1 MTVVDPPLSSL
12 MSRVVTVA
20 GLAEMFVETRRVV
33 PGLTI
38 GADGVARSWWWPL
51 PSASDRG
58 LLAALLDG
66 NDIEDHVRLADE
78 LGNEV
83 DRKMRQ
89 RLVVDGVGLLEPRSG
104 RRTVPDAWV
113 RSLTALDPR
122 LSGSLDTDRV
132 VAFAAVV
139 DEWVRSGVVGLGRA
153 RLCIR
158 VHEPLDGESD
168 DVWTVEAMAQD
179 VDEPSLMIAL
189 RDVWGGSSP
198 FGVEVLEELLSALG
212 RMARIAPELS
222 GLLDA
227 AVPDRCEVGDVAI
240 VELLQEHVGPL
251 EDAGVVVL
259 LPGWWT
265 NRRLLGLRAT
275 TSRSA
280 KSDSAV
286 TAAGFGFD
294 QIVEFAWKAALG
306 DVALTA
312 ADLRALQGAADAKRS
327 LVRVRG
333 MWVELRPDEIAALL
347 AGHGTKGEGTV
358 GELVRIGLGIDALDA
373 PNGAMVVGVDASGW
387 LGTLLDDALHATVD
401 PVPTPVG
408 FDGELR
414 PYQERGVGWL
424 AFLGR
429 VGLGACLADDMGL
442 GKTAQVI
449 ALMLSDRVDGPTL
462 VVCPTSVLGNWERE
476 VN

>member
-1 MTVVDPPLSSL
+1 VTVVDPPLSIS
-12 MSRVVTVA
+12 MSRAVTVA

-38 GADGVARSWWWPL
+38 GADGIARSWWWPL

-58 LLAALLDG
+58 FLAALLDG
-66 NDIEDHVRLADE
+66 NDIDDHVRLADE

-83 DRKMRQ
+83 DRKMRE
-89 RLVVDGVGLLEPRSG
+89 RLVVDGVALLEPRSG
-104 RRTVPDAWV
+104 RRTVPDAWL
-113 RSLTALDPR
+113 RSLTAPDPR

-132 VAFAAVV
+132 VAFARAV

-158 VHEPLDGESD
+158 IHEPLGESD
-168 DVWTVEAMAQD
+168 DVWSVEAMAQD
-179 VDEPSLMIAL
+179 VDEPSLMVAL

-198 FGVEVLEELLSALG
+198 FGVEVVQELLSALG

-222 GLLDA
+222 GLLDG
-227 AVPDRCEVGDVAI
+227 AVPDRCEVDDAAI

-265 NRRLLGLRAT
+265 NRSLLGLRAR

-294 QIVEFAWKAALG
+294 QIVEFA
-306 DVALTA
+306 VAKNVSLPSAESDYGERT
-312 ADLRALQGAADAKRS
+312 RQRSEFEFRVTRWDAQ
-327 LVRVRG
+327 
-333 MWVELRPDEIAALL
+333 I
-347 AGHGTKGEGTV
+347 
-358 GELVRIGLGIDALDA
+358 
-373 PNGAMVVGVDASGW
+373 
-387 LGTLLDDALHATVD
+387 
-401 PVPTPVG
+401 
-408 FDGELR
+408 
-414 PYQERGVGWL
+414 
-424 AFLGR
+424 
-429 VGLGACLADDMGL
+429 
-442 GKTAQVI
+442 
-449 ALMLSDRVDGPTL
+449 
-462 VVCPTSVLGNWERE
+462 VCCV
-476 VN
+476 